1 LQVADFCRALHLG
14 KHPRIILVGRCLKV
28 EKKSGSSSSDLIKLS
43 KIDTISTKCGLLFG
57 LLDQHLLIRLLNA
70 HGHSDGSGGLA
81 FYIHNIKIHQ
91 IYHYHRPKIK

>member
-1 LQVADFCRALHLG
+1 
-14 KHPRIILVGRCLKV
+14 
-28 EKKSGSSSSDLIKLS
+28 LIKLS

-91 IYHYHRPKIK
+91 IYHYHRLIKKKLIWAFPRDTYIHIVELPT